1 MTAAGTSTLGVL
13 GGYALEATAGTKP
26 SAFSLLTRLNAI
38 GGINLDVEQIDASAL
53 EDMVSR
59 YIQGRADTGGT
70 FPITVNMTPETI
82 TEWQALIAAYTG
94 RSNTELRMWF
104 DIYFPQL
111 NKSFFIVAQPP
122 AQIPMPEVNQN
133 ELATMEM
140 NLIIEEYIGV
150 DAAIVPTA

>member
-1 MTAAGTSTLGVL
+1 
-13 GGYALEATAGTKP
+13 
-26 SAFSLLTRLNAI
+26 
-38 GGINLDVEQIDASAL
+38 
-53 EDMVSR
+53 
-59 YIQGRADTGGT
+59 
-70 FPITVNMTPETI
+70 MTPETI

-140 NLIIEEYIGV
+140 NLIIEEYVGV
-150 DAAIVPTA
+150 EAAIVPTA

>member
-1 MTAAGTSTLGVL
+1 MAAAGTSTLGVL
-13 GGYALEATAGTKP
+13 GGYGLETTAGTKP
-26 SAFSLLTRLNAI
+26 TAFTLLTRLNAI

-82 TEWQALIAAYTG
+82 TEWQALITAYKG
-94 RSNTELRMWF
+94 RTEGIRMWF

>member
-1 MTAAGTSTLGVL
+1 MAAAGTSTLGVL
-13 GGYALEATAGTKP
+13 GGYSLEATAGTKP
-26 SAFSLLTRLNAI
+26 TAFTLLTRLNAI
-38 GGINLDVEQIDASAL
+38 GGIKLDVEQIDASAL

-82 TEWQALIAAYTG
+82 TEWQTLITAYKG
-94 RSNTELRMWF
+94 RTEGIRMWF

-122 AQIPMPEVNQN
+122 EQIPMPEVNQN

-150 DAAIVPTA
+150 DAAIVPKV

>member
-1 MTAAGTSTLGVL
+1 MAAAGTSTLGVL
-13 GGYALEATAGTKP
+13 GGYSLETTAGTKP
-26 SAFSLLTRLNAI
+26 TAFTLLTRLNAI

-82 TEWQALIAAYTG
+82 TEWQALITAYKG
-94 RSNTELRMWF
+94 RTEGIRMWF

-122 AQIPMPEVNQN
+122 EQIPMPEVNQN

-150 DAAIVPTA
+150 EAAIVPKA

>member
-1 MTAAGTSTLGVL
+1 MAAAGTSTLGVL

>member
-1 MTAAGTSTLGVL
+1 MAAAGTSTLGVL
-13 GGYALEATAGTKP
+13 GGYGLEATAGTKP
-26 SAFSLLTRLNAI
+26 TAFTLLTRLNAI

-94 RSNTELRMWF
+94 RTEGHRMWF

-140 NLIIEEYIGV
+140 NLIIEEYVGV
-150 DAAIVPTA
+150 EAAIVPTA

>member
-1 MTAAGTSTLGVL
+1 MAAAGTSTLGVL
-13 GGYALEATAGTKP
+13 GGYSLEATAGTKP
-26 SAFSLLTRLNAI
+26 TAFTLLTRLNAI
-38 GGINLDVEQIDASAL
+38 GGIKLDVEQIDASAL

-70 FPITVNMTPETI
+70 FPITVNMTPETL
-82 TEWQALIAAYTG
+82 TEWQTLITAYKG
-94 RSNTELRMWF
+94 KADGLRMWF

-122 AQIPMPEVNQN
+122 EQIPMPEVNQN

-150 DAAIVPTA
+150 DAAVVPTA

>member
-1 MTAAGTSTLGVL
+1 MAAAGTSTLGVL

-94 RSNTELRMWF
+94 RSNLELRMWF